1 MSVVCSHLP
10 GLSPSTSQGNPG
22 SLPATIVN
30 GSNRGVFG
38 DSYSTQSSYQMPQR
52 PILSPPHVGPPDYT
66 RFAPTFSTSPQH
78 PENSVSS
85 LSSPGTVYSNPQ
97 NMSYDQSARSSSA
110 SEEKTPPFEK
120 TQLLYR
126 VTNAR
131 NQPVDIEI
139 TAKISKGFF
148 KVDQKWTCYRR
159 NYFSVSCAFSL
170 NPPDLPSDIPLY
182 ISRPNQTPEAIH
194 KFYVAISAKTAVSSS
209 EQESETRELVQH
221 TPKRD
226 KASETTPVPMP
237 VRPAQTAQSAVGGMG
252 NRAYSGMTQYPASMM
267 NDYTNTSYAAT
278 SQSTPMSHT
287 FERIQFVKAT
297 ANNGKRRAQ
306 QQYYHIVVDLLAE
319 VGNNREKIKIATVQ
333 SDQMVVRGRSPGHYK
348 DNERKGSFTNGDP
361 DRGPSSGHEAGG
373 GSAAMPPSMPH
384 RHMSSSMDWESGHG
398 RGSHM
403 GGRNYTHFS
412 KTGCIT
418 LHNDLSVSS
427 AQSRESDTTGRR
439 DHLEPAASMVSDTER
454 SHAIVLDDVMP
465 SSAETV
471 SEAGVVS
478 CDIGGDQVQP
488 APFMEVNQN
497 WQPILPSFPGS
508 WSGHSHQ
515 RRLPALENSFGG
527 PAESLS
533 TSHDEAQLGSN
544 PPFSI
549 SELRLPGVLQNRD
562 VPVTENYITAF

>member
-1 MSVVCSHLP
+1 
-10 GLSPSTSQGNPG
+10 
-22 SLPATIVN
+22 
-30 GSNRGVFG
+30 
-38 DSYSTQSSYQMPQR
+38 
-52 PILSPPHVGPPDYT
+52 
-66 RFAPTFSTSPQH
+66 
-78 PENSVSS
+78 
-85 LSSPGTVYSNPQ
+85 
-97 NMSYDQSARSSSA
+97 MSYDHSARSSSA

-159 NYFSVSCAFSL
+159 NYFSVSCGFSL

-209 EQESETRELVQH
+209 EQESETRDLVQH

-252 NRAYSGMTQYPASMM
+252 NRMYSGMSQYPASMM
-267 NDYTNTSYAAT
+267 NDYSNTSYAAT

-319 VGNNREKIKIATVQ
+319 VGNNREKIKIATAQ

-361 DRGPSSGHEAGG
+361 DRGSGSGHEAGG
-373 GSAAMPPSMPH
+373 GSAAMPPSMP
-384 RHMSSSMDWESGHG
+384 RGHMSTSMDWEHGHG

-403 GGRNYTHFS
+403 GGRNYTNFS
-412 KTGCIT
+412 KTGCIM
-418 LHNDLSVSS
+418 LHDDSGVSS
-427 AQSRESDTTGRR
+427 PQPRDFDTNEIR
-439 DHLEPAASMVSDTER
+439 DHPESAGSMISEAER
-454 SHAIVLDDVMP
+454 SHAIVLDDVIA
-465 SSAETV
+465 SSARTV

-478 CDIGGDQVQP
+478 CEVSGDQVQP

-508 WSGHSHQ
+508 WSGHSQQ
-515 RRLPALENSFGG
+515 RRLPALENSYGG
-527 PAESLS
+527 PTEYSNP
-533 TSHDEAQLGSN
+533 SHDDAQLGAH

-549 SELRLPGVLQNRD
+549 SELRLPGVLQTRD
-562 VPVTENYITAF
+562 VPITENYVAAF